1 MPDEHARSDPR
12 LEVLRRTQMI
22 AGGMED
28 VFGFFEEPRNLEL
41 ITPPWLHF
49 NVLST
54 SDAEV
59 REGTEI
65 EYRLRWQI
73 FPIHWKSRIAE
84 YVRGEMFAD
93 EMLEGPYRH
102 WFHRHF
108 FEQTPAG
115 VLMTDEVEYVL
126 PFGALGDA
134 AHSILIRRQL
144 EQIFDYRR
152 SAIEEIF
159 ASSPI
164 RQA

>member
-1 MPDEHARSDPR
+1 MADEDTGADPR
-12 LEVLRRTQMI
+12 LEVLRRFQMI
-22 AGGMED
+22 PGRIED
-28 VFGFFEEPRNLEL
+28 VFRFFEEPRNLEL

-65 EYRLRWQI
+65 QYRLRWQI
-73 FPIHWKSRIAE
+73 FPLHWKSRISE
-84 YVRGEMFAD
+84 YAPGEMFAD

-102 WFHRHF
+102 WYHRHF
-108 FEQTPAG
+108 FQQTPAG
-115 VLMTDEVEYVL
+115 VLMTDEVEYIL

-152 SAIEEIF
+152 SAIEGIF
-159 ASSPI
+159 ASPPMS
-164 RQA
+164 RA